1 VDRTDALA
9 VLVFEQHDRLTRHRC
24 RQA

>member
-1 VDRTDALA
+1 VDRSDALP
-9 VLVFEQHDRLTRHRC
+9 VLVFEQHDRLTCHGC